1 MASSIETKPAGGETV
16 SAEPRKESF
25 WTGGRV
31 GVSVIIAGLIIWYAV
46 ARNGSK
52 NVAPPSGVNTVATK
66 PLSGNNPGAP
76 PAFVA
81 IPAEI
86 RDRTVRTLDGDS
98 LKLSDFENKVLV
110 VNIWAVWCGPCRS
123 EMPELI
129 KISNEY
135 KSRGLVVLGLATAYN
150 ESKPQVE
157 EYVKSNNIPYKVI
170 FDDGTLEGPLVDAV
184 QGRSVIPQSF
194 VISRDGKIVKHFSG
208 YNVHQTPQLMRDA
221 IEEALGDKG
230 KA

>member
-1 MASSIETKPAGGETV
+1 MASSIETKPASGETA

-31 GVSVIIAGLIIWYAV
+31 AVSVIIAGLIIWYAV
-46 ARNGSK
+46 ARNSSK
-52 NVAPPSGVNTVATK
+52 NVAPPSRVNTPATK

-81 IPAEI
+81 IPTEI

-98 LKLSDFENKVLV
+98 LKLSDFENKVLI
-110 VNIWAVWCGPCRS
+110 VNIWAVWCGPCRM

-135 KSRGLVVLGLATAYN
+135 KSRGLVVLGLATAFN
-150 ESKPQVE
+150 ENKPQVE
-157 EYVKSNNIPYKVI
+157 EFVKSNNIPYKII
-170 FDDGTLEGPLVDAV
+170 FDDGTLEGPLVQAV

-194 VISRDGKIVKHFSG
+194 IISRDGKIVKHFSG
-208 YNVHQTPQLMRDA
+208 FNASQTPKLMRDA
-221 IEEALGDKG
+221 IEEALGNG
-230 KA
+230 KS